1 MNMTN
6 IMRSLK
12 LFNFYS
18 KFFLMLSK
26 KKKKRNIQDKFN
38 TKVSIKVSILE
49 LRKMLK
55 KCLKSQKAV
64 KGKYKR

>member
-26 KKKKRNIQDKFN
+26 KKKKREIFKIN
-38 TKVSIKVSILE
+38 SIL
-49 LRKMLK
+49 R
-55 KCLKSQKAV
+55 
-64 KGKYKR
+64 

>member
-26 KKKKRNIQDKFN
+26 KKKREIFKIN
-38 TKVSIKVSILE
+38 SIL
-49 LRKMLK
+49 R
-55 KCLKSQKAV
+55 
-64 KGKYKR
+64 